1 MKWEAAPGRVGKIHI
16 PVHTIILM
24 RVGGYFLHS
33 DVHYIY
39 LNLDPLSLSHL
50 RNQSERLHA
59 QRLSY
64 PRLSFIQPARQD
76 LWSGLGRWAADL
88 VGAYLSSS
96 SSSSCEFLT
105 SKEKAEGENGLE

>member
-1 MKWEAAPGRVGKIHI
+1 
-16 PVHTIILM
+16 M

-39 LNLDPLSLSHL
+39 LNWDPLSLSHL

-96 SSSSCEFLT
+96 SSCEFLT
-105 SKEKAEGENGLE
+105 WKEEEEAEENGPD